1 MDESFL
7 VEQLNRIR
15 AMAAQM
21 SQARER
27 VELLSGEISRDR
39 ESMRHNPLYEVRDL
53 RIDQPYDPLDAP
65 PRQSPSRRS
74 SRRRRRE

>member
-21 SQARER
+21 AQARES
-27 VELLSGEISRDR
+27 VEQLSSEISRAR
-39 ESMRHNPLYEVRDL
+39 QSMRHNPLYEVRDL

-65 PRQSPSRRS
+65 PRHSARRRS
-74 SRRRRRE
+74 SARRRRE